1 MLANYIHASSARR
14 DGPFIKINCAAIPE
28 TLLESELFGY
38 MEGAFT
44 GARRGGK
51 PGVFEVAAG
60 GTLFL
65 DEIGE
70 LPGSIQAKLLH
81 ALQDQ
86 EFFKVGGSRPVKFDA
101 RLLFATNRNLEEEV
115 RAGRFREDLFY
126 RINIVPLYVPPLR
139 ERPEDIAALTAEFL
153 AKMNAKYKTD
163 KKLSAEVIEAFTCYP
178 WPGNVRE
185 LINVL
190 ERMVITSRQEIIAF
204 EELPGSFRR
213 QAPAPAATVRGPVLP
228 LKNVLEMVE
237 RDVIEQAL
245 RSAKSLRQAARTL
258 GIDPSTLLRKA
269 NKHKIRTGV
278 ELPQQR
284 PQDDNRQN

>member
-1 MLANYIHASSARR
+1 
-14 DGPFIKINCAAIPE
+14 
-28 TLLESELFGY
+28 

-204 EELPGSFRR
+204 EEL